1 MGYCPFGSTFEPLSG
16 SSALHPAQGEQR
28 DRERESEMGRE
39 RTGTERERERVKEQ
53 AEQEKIE
60 IPERFVKKKT
70 QNKES
75 NNGKERETASIL

>member
-16 SSALHPAQGEQR
+16 SSALHPARGDKET
-28 DRERESEMGRE
+28 ERESEMGRE
-39 RTGTERERERVKEQ
+39 RTGTERERECVKEQ

-75 NNGKERETASIL
+75 NNRKERETASIL

>member
-1 MGYCPFGSTFEPLSG
+1 
-16 SSALHPAQGEQR
+16 
-28 DRERESEMGRE
+28 MGRE
-39 RTGTERERERVKEQ
+39 RTGTERERASVKEQ

-75 NNGKERETASIL
+75 KNRKERETASIL